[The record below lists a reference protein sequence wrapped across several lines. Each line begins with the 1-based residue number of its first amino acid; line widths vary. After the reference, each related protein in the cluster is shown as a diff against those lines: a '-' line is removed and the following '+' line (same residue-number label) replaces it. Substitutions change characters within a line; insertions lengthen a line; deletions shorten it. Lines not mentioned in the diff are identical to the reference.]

1 MRAGQD
7 RLKERSLGWVGLGLG
22 QPWVR
27 VGNCESRFGTR
38 VKVWIEKSSVGPGRP
53 RVTNRLQIAE
63 AYTNL
68 KEVRKAM
75 TWLRKR
81 LRSQADFRT
90 GLCTLEALKPHS
102 EHQESAEDQ
111 EMACSHSEKVRNI
124 HRSLRD
130 HS

>member
-53 RVTNRLQIAE
+53 RVTNRLLIAE

-81 LRSQADFRT
+81 LRSQADFRAGLMHT
-90 GLCTLEALKPHS
+90 GGPETTLRTLRKCGGS
-102 EHQESAEDQ
+102 
-111 EMACSHSEKVRNI
+111 RNG
-124 HRSLRD
+124 L
-130 HS
+130 